1 MVYGRGIVKTVGWA
15 GTLAS
20 IAGSFLV
27 ALQFMVVGYVCF
39 LVGSIAW
46 LVIGIHRGDRP
57 LVVLNGAFLLANL
70 IGFYNV
76 A

>member
-1 MVYGRGIVKTVGWA
+1 MKVIGWL
-15 GTLAS
+15 GTISS

-27 ALQFMVVGYVCF
+27 ALQFMLVGYSCF

-46 LVIGIHRGDRP
+46 LYVGVTRGDKP

-70 IGFYNV
+70 IGFYRV
-76 A
+76 I

>member
-1 MVYGRGIVKTVGWA
+1 MKFTGWL

-20 IAGSFLV
+20 IVGSFLV
-27 ALQFMVVGYVCF
+27 ALQFMLVGYSCF

-46 LVIGIHRGDRP
+46 LYIGVTRGDKP
-57 LVVLNGAFLLANL
+57 LVVLNGAFLIANL

-76 A
+76 V